1 MEFTIT
7 LKTTGYV
14 EPTTDRGDSHMK
26 MFAFGFYVCGAIATF
41 FFVGA
46 FVALGGNSAELW
58 KPIIYAI
65 FWPIAV
71 PLFLL
76 GYL

>member
-1 MEFTIT
+1 
-7 LKTTGYV
+7 
-14 EPTTDRGDSHMK
+14 MK

-71 PLFLL
+71 PLFLM

>member
-1 MEFTIT
+1 
-7 LKTTGYV
+7 
-14 EPTTDRGDSHMK
+14 MK
-26 MFAFGFYVCGAIATF
+26 MFLLGFYTAGAIATF
-41 FFVGA
+41 LFVGV
-46 FVALGGNSAELW
+46 FVCLGGNSAELW

-71 PLFLL
+71 PLFLM

>member
-1 MEFTIT
+1 
-7 LKTTGYV
+7 
-14 EPTTDRGDSHMK
+14 MK
-26 MFAFGFYVCGAIATF
+26 MFAFGFYTAGAIATF
-41 FFVGA
+41 LFVGA

-58 KPIIYAI
+58 KPFVYAI

>member
-1 MEFTIT
+1 
-7 LKTTGYV
+7 
-14 EPTTDRGDSHMK
+14 MK
-26 MFAFGFYVCGAIATF
+26 MFAFGFYTAGAIATF

-58 KPIIYAI
+58 KVPVYAI

-71 PLFLL
+71 PLFLM